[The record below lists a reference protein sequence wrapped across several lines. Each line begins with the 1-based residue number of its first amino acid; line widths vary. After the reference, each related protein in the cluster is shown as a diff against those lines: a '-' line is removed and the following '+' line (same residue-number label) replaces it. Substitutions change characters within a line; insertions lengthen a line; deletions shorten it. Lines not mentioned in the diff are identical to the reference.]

1 MKKCPVCQMTVDAE
15 SECPFCQ
22 TTLTYE
28 PTKESDKEKLK
39 FNKYLIYYL
48 LKHSWYSLACLITV
62 IVRLIVT
69 KPKID
74 IYFFLILFFTVCSS
88 MISLFERKLAKYVQW
103 KYSEKY
109 SVYVVYTTK
118 LLLGLIAVVFSF
130 IMW

>member
-1 MKKCPVCQMTVDAE
+1 MKNCPACKMTVDDE

-28 PTKESDKEKLK
+28 PTVESDKEKLK
-39 FNKYLIYYL
+39 FNKYLLFYL
-48 LKHSWYSLACLITV
+48 LKHGWYSLACLITV

-74 IYFFLILFFTVCSS
+74 TYFFLILFFTVCSI
-88 MISLFERKLAKYVQW
+88 MISLFERKLAKYAQW

-109 SVYVVYTTK
+109 SAYVVYTTK
-118 LLLGLIAVVFSF
+118 LLFGLIAVIFSF